1 VISGP
6 SNTGKT
12 FIFDCI
18 DYMLGSSDKLR
29 NIPELKG
36 YTNIF
41 LEIESN
47 NQSYTLESKIT
58 NNATYKL
65 YRSKISNLNTKP
77 EILKRKS
84 DANSNDNISSFF
96 LNLNN
101 IGNKKI
107 RTNASGDTVNISY
120 RNVIKLAL
128 IDEERIITKD
138 SHITS
143 HYTKRTEE
151 SNLLR
156 FFLTGIDDSDIQKKI
171 SKDEIQ
177 KRKGKI
183 DLLYE
188 FINNSQLDSNINI
201 TEIDEQLEKIE

>member
-1 VISGP
+1 MAGYIYNELRLTGINKKDAIIYFKPGLNVISGP

-107 RTNASGDTVNISY
+107 RTNASG
-120 RNVIKLAL
+120 
-128 IDEERIITKD
+128 
-138 SHITS
+138 
-143 HYTKRTEE
+143 
-151 SNLLR
+151 
-156 FFLTGIDDSDIQKKI
+156 
-171 SKDEIQ
+171 
-177 KRKGKI
+177 
-183 DLLYE
+183 
-188 FINNSQLDSNINI
+188 
-201 TEIDEQLEKIE
+201 